1 MKVPGNSGPLAFLRL
16 DQPAMHAGK
25 RFLHPLA
32 LRNVNQHRCAVQQ
45 IPLSI
50 PHGSDVEQNGALFT
64 LFRDNDHLFVAELPL
79 FFPFRQKLTHF
90 NVRFRR
96 VDSGERLIHK
106 LFPFVTESLGR
117 RIGIQNDSRRGGHP
131 AILRKGCKELA
142 ETMFGSAQS
151 FLRHVSVCNVHGHTG
166 HTLGRAVSR
175 VLKPAFRGNPPNR
188 AIRPDDS
195 KFCCVLLMVLHGI
208 PDRLGDALAILRVQI
223 TREIPT
229 RESKEFA
236 GIPNMVLRSPN
247 QESSPVLT
255 SHSQPT
261 DFPETIASR
270 RRSLTSASSFST
282 LLRFVTSTAD
292 PM

>member
-1 MKVPGNSGPLAFLRL
+1 
-16 DQPAMHAGK
+16 
-25 RFLHPLA
+25 
-32 LRNVNQHRCAVQQ
+32 
-45 IPLSI
+45 
-50 PHGSDVEQNGALFT
+50 
-64 LFRDNDHLFVAELPL
+64 
-79 FFPFRQKLTHF
+79 
-90 NVRFRR
+90 
-96 VDSGERLIHK
+96 
-106 LFPFVTESLGR
+106 
-117 RIGIQNDSRRGGHP
+117 
-131 AILRKGCKELA
+131 
-142 ETMFGSAQS
+142 MFGSAQS

-166 HTLGRAVSR
+166 HTLGGAVSR